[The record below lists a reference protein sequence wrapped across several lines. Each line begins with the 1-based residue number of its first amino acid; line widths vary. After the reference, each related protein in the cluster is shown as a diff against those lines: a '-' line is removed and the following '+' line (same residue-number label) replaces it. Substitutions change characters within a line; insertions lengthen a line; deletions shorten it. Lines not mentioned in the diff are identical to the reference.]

1 MGLEKRRLT
10 EDRRLRKVNDRRAVQ
25 RTEHTAVRDGEGAT
39 RHVLQRE
46 LPVARLQVIPTAAA
60 HARQDN
66 SQIHH
71 SRYTKGAAR
80 TFFERFAISCSI
92 CTKFMPSAFLTT
104 GVTRPFGVATATLK
118 ST

>member
-46 LPVARLQVIPTAAA
+46 LPVARLQVTSTSTSKSTVT
-60 HARQDN
+60 HAPRC
-66 SQIHH
+66 
-71 SRYTKGAAR
+71 TV
-80 TFFERFAISCSI
+80 RFI
-92 CTKFMPSAFLTT
+92 L
-104 GVTRPFGVATATLK
+104 TAT
-118 ST
+118 